1 MQTFKQT
8 TFSRAGRVS
17 LLSDRRIDKAIR
29 MAEGML
35 IKLEGL
41 EASQGHGPGSDI
53 DLGIRKLYAR
63 IAQLEQAEKTRELR
77 KGKGG

>member
-1 MQTFKQT
+1 MRTLKQAARIRT
-8 TFSRAGRVS
+8 GRIS
-17 LLSDRRIDKAIR
+17 LLSDQRIDKAIR

-35 IKLEGL
+35 IKLEAL

-63 IAQLEQAEKTRELR
+63 IAQLEQAEKTREQR

>member
-1 MQTFKQT
+1 MKAFKQAN
-8 TFSRAGRVS
+8 FSRTGRIS
-17 LLSDRRIDKAIR
+17 LMSDQCIDKAIR
-29 MAEGML
+29 IAEGKL
-35 IKLEGL
+35 IKLEAL